1 MNKIR
6 TKLQNNPITQPIV
19 QKVQQFGQKV
29 KEKIT
34 ATVNTGD
41 SNKQVG
47 KIENSVED
55 LNKTTGTAKVNVNTK
70 GALSNI

>member
-1 MNKIR
+1 MK
-6 TKLQNNPITQPIV
+6 
-19 QKVQQFGQKV
+19 
-29 KEKIT
+29 
-34 ATVNTGD
+34 TGD
-41 SNKQVG
+41 SDKKVG